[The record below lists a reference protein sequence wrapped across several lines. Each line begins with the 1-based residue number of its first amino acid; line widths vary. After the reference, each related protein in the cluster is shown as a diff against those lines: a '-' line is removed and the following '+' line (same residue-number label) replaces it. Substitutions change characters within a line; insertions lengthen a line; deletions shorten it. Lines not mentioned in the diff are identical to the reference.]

1 MKRFKLSSFRPAE
14 SGIRK
19 ALGDLEADIMELVW
33 QKDITSVREIHED
46 LEASREIAY
55 TTVMT
60 VMGRLS
66 DKGIL
71 QKERDGKQYLYKPA
85 VTREEFSQTMFDSV
99 VSGFRADLGRQA
111 LSFFVESLTEDE
123 DTLSELE
130 RLIQAKREQIRD
142 DETSI

>member
-14 SGIRK
+14 LGVRK
-19 ALGDLEADIMELVW
+19 ALGDLEADIMELMW
-33 QKDITSVREIHED
+33 QRDIASVREIHEALGRD
-46 LEASREIAY
+46 RDIAY

-71 QKERDGKQYLYKPA
+71 QKERDGKHYLYKPA
-85 VTREEFSQTMFDSV
+85 LTKEEFSQTMFSSV
-99 VSGFRADLGRQA
+99 VSGFTSDLGRQA

-130 RLIQAKREQIRD
+130 RLIQEKRKQIKD
-142 DETSI
+142 DKTSI